1 MTTTIYLI
9 RHGETEWNRSGRW
22 QGHAD
27 VPLSPDG
34 FRQAEVLA
42 TRLVAERI
50 AFDHIYASD
59 LSRAMETARIVARAL
74 GMPVQTAPALREINV
89 GAWSGLTRA
98 EIVSRFPGAFDT
110 ILHPPDGEPHDI
122 FAARVGGALT
132 NLAERHPLE
141 TLAIVTHG
149 GTIRAML
156 KHVLT
161 QAGGEVAIPF
171 IGNTSLTILRLRNS
185 SWSIVRLNDM
195 AHLAVASEHGK
206 VPDTPAPPNEASSA
220 S

>member
-34 FRQAEVLA
+34 YRQAEALA
-42 TRLVAERI
+42 ARLVAENIR
-50 AFDHIYASD
+50 FDHIYASD
-59 LSRAMETARIVARAL
+59 LSRAMETARIVAAAL
-74 GMPVQTAPALREINV
+74 EMPLQSAPELREINM

-98 EIVSRFPGAFDT
+98 EIVARYPGAFDT
-110 ILHPPDGEPHDI
+110 VLHPPDGEPREI

-132 NLAERHPLE
+132 KLAEHHPAE
-141 TLAIVTHG
+141 TLALVTHG

-156 KHVLT
+156 KHILML
-161 QAGGEVAIPF
+161 AGVEMEIPF
-171 IGNTSLTILRLRNS
+171 IGNTALTIVRLDNS
-185 SWSIVRLNDM
+185 TWSVVRLNDT
-195 AHLAVASEHGK
+195 AHLETKRHAG
-206 VPDTPAPPNEASSA
+206 DAPELLLPENEGSSTA
-220 S
+220 